1 MLIIL
6 SHSNDKFYF
15 IHSLNAGRHFHRKFP
30 SLYFNQLCYL
40 IHPIAVVRGES
51 ESALLE
57 GIIHLENISLFL
69 LLSLN
74 CFVTR
79 VISQHNS
86 SFQQYVLM
94 FKNMHIVV
102 KNRISSVEACLF
114 TGRLVLKKLFFCVGE
129 HAEYI

>member
-6 SHSNDKFYF
+6 SHSNDKLYF
-15 IHSLNAGRHFHRKFP
+15 IHSLTAGRHFHRKFQ

-40 IHPIAVVRGES
+40 VHPIAVVRAES

-79 VISQHNS
+79 AISQHNS
-86 SFQQYVLM
+86 SFQAIRFNV
-94 FKNMHIVV
+94 
-102 KNRISSVEACLF
+102 
-114 TGRLVLKKLFFCVGE
+114 
-129 HAEYI
+129 